1 MSNLFTQ
8 FQNLSSSPAMTVV
21 TILSVNSDGTSSA
34 ETLGGITITVN
45 GDNVVAGKKAFV
57 RGGEIVREAPD
68 LTIGSFTV

>member
-1 MSNLFTQ
+1 
-8 FQNLSSSPAMTVV
+8 MTVV